1 MTDNEPTHERMQSQA
16 GLSYVEREGGR
27 LSQLTYEIRGAIF
40 DVYNELGPGLLE
52 SVYEEALAFELKERG
67 LKVERQ
73 VEVPIQYKGNELKT
87 PLRLDLL
94 IENQIIVELKSVE
107 EMKPVFAKQLL
118 TYLRL
123 LDKRVGL
130 LVNFNSS
137 NIREGIKRIV
147 N

>member
-1 MTDNEPTHERMQSQA
+1 MTDNE
-16 GLSYVEREGGR
+16 
-27 LSQLTYEIRGAIF
+27 LTYEIRGAIF

-73 VEVPIQYKGNELKT
+73 VEVPIRYKGNELKT

-94 IENQIIVELKSVE
+94 IENQVIVELKSVE
-107 EMKPVFAKQLL
+107 EMKKVFAKQLL

-123 LDKRVGL
+123 MNKKIGL
-130 LVNFNSS
+130 LVNFNTD
-137 NIREGIKRIV
+137 NILTAITRV
-147 N
+147 AN

>member
-1 MTDNEPTHERMQSQA
+1 MTDNE
-16 GLSYVEREGGR
+16 
-27 LSQLTYEIRGAIF
+27 LTYEIRGAIF

-73 VEVPIQYKGNELKT
+73 VEVPIRYKGNDLKT

-94 IENQIIVELKSVE
+94 IENQVIVELKSVE

-123 LDKRVGL
+123 LNKRVGL
-130 LVNFNSS
+130 LVNFSS
-137 NIREGIKRIV
+137 NNIREGIRRIA

>member
-1 MTDNEPTHERMQSQA
+1 MTDNE
-16 GLSYVEREGGR
+16 
-27 LSQLTYEIRGAIF
+27 LTYEIRGAIF

-73 VEVPIQYKGNELKT
+73 VEVPIRYKENELKT

-94 IENQIIVELKSVE
+94 IENQVIVELKSVE

-123 LDKRVGL
+123 LNKRVGL
-130 LVNFNSS
+130 LVNFSS
-137 NIREGIKRIV
+137 NNIREGIRRIA